1 MDPII
6 KRIADLRPAEPL
18 KTSDL
23 LIVSQYIQGTSKVR
37 RTTVGAI
44 RDIVA
49 AGIKGTSSGGGGSGS
64 VVDPDNVKIRVENG
78 IIQWQPEDGPWYNLI
93 SLATLRS
100 ALVPQISFFDGDGV
114 KLEFGPVPGLSS
126 ADPNKC
132 LVVVGGVVQQPT
144 YSYTLDLNGGGKI
157 IFSEAPPKTVKISVQ
172 PY

>member
-23 LIVSQYIQGTSKVR
+23 LIVSQYIQGSSKVR

-49 AGIKGTSSGGGGSGS
+49 AGAPSGGSGGGSA
-64 VVDPDNVKIRVENG
+64 VDPDKIKIRVDNE
-78 IIQWQPEDGPWYNLI
+78 IIQWQPEDGSWYNLI
-93 SLATLRS
+93 SLTDLRS
-100 ALVPQISFFDGDGV
+100 ALVPQITFFDGNGTL
-114 KLEFGPVPGLSS
+114 LEFGPVPGLSS

-144 YSYTLDLNGGGKI
+144 YSYRLDLSGGGKV
-157 IFSEAPPKTVKISVQ
+157 IFDQAPPNNLKISVQ

>member
-49 AGIKGTSSGGGGSGS
+49 AGIKGAPSGGGGST
-64 VVDPDNVKIRVENG
+64 VDPDKVKIRIDNG
-78 IIQWQPEDGPWYNLI
+78 IIQWQPQDGPWYNLI
-93 SLATLRS
+93 SLANLRS

-126 ADPNKC
+126 IDPNKC

-144 YSYTLDLNGGGKI
+144 YSYTLNLSDGGKV
-157 IFSEAPPKTVKISVQ
+157 IFDEAPPKNVKISVQ